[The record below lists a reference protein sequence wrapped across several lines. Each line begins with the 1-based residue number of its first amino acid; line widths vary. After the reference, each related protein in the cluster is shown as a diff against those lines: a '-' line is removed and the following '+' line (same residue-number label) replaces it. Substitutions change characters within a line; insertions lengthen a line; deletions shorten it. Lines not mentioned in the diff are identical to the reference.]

1 MMFDK
6 VSDELCRNGLT
17 ALECHEGWLLSGTES
32 HETELHHVAV
42 SSSVTSGRTAGE
54 VRAVGWLAAGPGMFR
69 PGVQSGNLVSSLRV

>member
-17 ALECHEGWLLSGTES
+17 ALECHEGWLLTSGTES

-54 VRAVGWLAAGPGMFR
+54 VRAVGLLAAGPGMFR
-69 PGVQSGNLVSSLRV
+69 PVIWSPQS